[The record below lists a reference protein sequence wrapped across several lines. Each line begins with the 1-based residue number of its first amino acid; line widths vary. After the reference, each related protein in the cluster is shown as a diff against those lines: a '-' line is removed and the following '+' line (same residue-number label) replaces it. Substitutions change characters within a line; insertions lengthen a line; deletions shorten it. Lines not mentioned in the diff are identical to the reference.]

1 MLKLIDE
8 ILTTE
13 QCCFIKFQNLTT
25 TMITLIITVY
35 TGTQLQ
41 SSSTAIKK
49 KCLQIK
55 VIHSCSPSLSI
66 SPSFTQMYTKQL
78 MPLAK
83 LCNNYSCCSKYWIHT
98 SVYVDQCLPQ
108 CITASDSFVVG
119 GRRGLIAHG
128 WPMCPW
134 PRRSIPICL
143 TTP

>member
-1 MLKLIDE
+1 MLLHQISKSYNNNDH
-8 ILTTE
+8 THHHSVYRYTVT
-13 QCCFIKFQNLTT
+13 IKF
-25 TMITLIITVY
+25 Y
-35 TGTQLQ
+35 CY
-41 SSSTAIKK
+41 KK

-55 VIHSCSPSLSI
+55 VIHSCSPSI

>member
-1 MLKLIDE
+1 MLLHQISKSYNNNDH
-8 ILTTE
+8 THHHSVYRYTVT
-13 QCCFIKFQNLTT
+13 IKF
-25 TMITLIITVY
+25 Y
-35 TGTQLQ
+35 CY
-41 SSSTAIKK
+41 KK

-143 TTP
+143 TTL

>member
-49 KCLQIK
+49 MSTDKS
-55 VIHSCSPSLSI
+55 HS
-66 SPSFTQMYTKQL
+66 
-78 MPLAK
+78 
-83 LCNNYSCCSKYWIHT
+83 
-98 SVYVDQCLPQ
+98 
-108 CITASDSFVVG
+108 
-119 GRRGLIAHG
+119 
-128 WPMCPW
+128 
-134 PRRSIPICL
+134 
-143 TTP
+143 